1 MDCTFDWLLI
11 PNARGNLTKYGTY
24 LYYCIKKKF
33 SHTHQ
38 FHEKKLSSTLFLG
51 ISNDRFCGG
60 QLNSESNEEES
71 IPIYSEVKSQII
83 WLQFVTGSRDPFVMA
98 ELEQRST
105 TRNRQNS
112 GFFSGSGTEFSRQN
126 RCFVT
131 EQSSNFLSFAADYRN
146 RLNEGFDGT
155 GPGIRL
161 RYSQLRNCLNG
172 HSVIGN

>member
-1 MDCTFDWLLI
+1 MLVAISQNTVRPILH
-11 PNARGNLTKYGTY
+11 
-24 LYYCIKKKF
+24 KKEIFPYASISRK
-33 SHTHQ
+33 
-38 FHEKKLSSTLFLG
+38 KKLSSTLFLG

-112 GFFSGSGTEFSRQN
+112 GFFSGSGTEF
-126 RCFVT
+126 FM
-131 EQSSNFLSFAADYRN
+131 
-146 RLNEGFDGT
+146 
-155 GPGIRL
+155 PK
-161 RYSQLRNCLNG
+161 
-172 HSVIGN
+172 

>member
-1 MDCTFDWLLI
+1 MLVAISQNMVRIDNCM
-11 PNARGNLTKYGTY
+11 
-24 LYYCIKKKF
+24 KKKF

-38 FHEKKLSSTLFLG
+38 FHEKKKLSSTLFLG

-112 GFFSGSGTEFSRQN
+112 GFFSGSGMEFFRQN
-126 RCFVT
+126 RWPFRRSIFYSFQLIT
-131 EQSSNFLSFAADYRN
+131 E
-146 RLNEGFDGT
+146 
-155 GPGIRL
+155 I
-161 RYSQLRNCLNG
+161 
-172 HSVIGN
+172 V

>member
-1 MDCTFDWLLI
+1 M
-11 PNARGNLTKYGTY
+11 
-24 LYYCIKKKF
+24 
-33 SHTHQ
+33 
-38 FHEKKLSSTLFLG
+38 
-51 ISNDRFCGG
+51 
-60 QLNSESNEEES
+60 NSESNEEES

-112 GFFSGSGTEFSRQN
+112 GFFSGSGTEVLRQN

-131 EQSSNFLSFAADYRN
+131 EQSSNFSFFAADYRN